1 MAAFTQ
7 FSHTSLEHYLAMFDL
22 GELVSFDPITAGI
35 ENSNYFITLD
45 NKGFETEYVL
55 TIAESLDFNEV
66 SSSED
71 FWIN

>member
-45 NKGFETEYVL
+45 NEGFETEYVL
-55 TIAESLDFNEV
+55 TI
-66 SSSED
+66 
-71 FWIN
+71 